1 MSVISKAIDEMR
13 INDLLDDITNLADYV
28 RDDCHDDF
36 LSEVLE
42 GIMKDVKELI
52 DDVKKSGIDSA
63 KNEAI
68 AA

>member
-1 MSVISKAIDEMR
+1 MNVITKAIDEMR

-36 LSEVLE
+36 LSDVLE

-52 DDVKKSGIDSA
+52 DDVKKSGIDSGQ
-63 KNEAI
+63 KEAI
-68 AA
+68 CV

>member
-1 MSVISKAIDEMR
+1 MNVITKAIDEMR

-36 LSEVLE
+36 LSDVLE

-52 DDVKKSGIDSA
+52 DDVKKSGIDSGQ
-63 KNEAI
+63 KEAI
-68 AA
+68 CA

>member
-13 INDLLDDITNLADYV
+13 TNDLLDDITNLADYV

-36 LSEVLE
+36 LAEALE
-42 GIMKDVKELI
+42 DIMKDVKELI